1 MCATMSRRER
11 LIETFAWDCYA
22 TWSTTPHAPSCY
34 RSTSRSRSGSTDSDG
49 VGQHLAC
56 CVFAAFGKPILA
68 MWLQRKRQKNIN
80 ASRRIAFLGRP
91 NLRLGEHAL
100 GVASVFCKPILPCN
114 IVTKKTSPE
123 LLTYATTNRCGKAHN
138 GQRALM
144 PMYRPIYPSQTK
156 ILEG

>member
-1 MCATMSRRER
+1 
-11 LIETFAWDCYA
+11 
-22 TWSTTPHAPSCY
+22 
-34 RSTSRSRSGSTDSDG
+34 
-49 VGQHLAC
+49 
-56 CVFAAFGKPILA
+56 VFAAFGKPILA